1 MNVAQSE
8 ERRIVKPKVARS
20 KLVIH
25 PSSMILFR
33 IFIESVKPHRK
44 FKFGEVVGQVV
55 YLFSTGLKPQRD
67 RFDSV
72 LHHKYTRS

>member
-1 MNVAQSE
+1 MVNVAQSE

-44 FKFGEVVGQVV
+44 FKFGEVAETC
-55 YLFSTGLKPQRD
+55 LALA
-67 RFDSV
+67 
-72 LHHKYTRS
+72 